1 MAALKKSLRPKTR
14 PKKKMTD
21 IDKAVIEALN
31 YGRAPGT
38 AYFDKDGKERM
49 PEQNFKDGGLIG
61 GQAKLDKNNDGE
73 ISGADFKMM
82 KGGGRVKAKGY
93 AMGGK
98 VKAKGMAMGGKIK
111 SKGMAMGGKV
121 KAKGMAMGGKVK
133 AKGMA
138 MGGKV
143 KAKGMA
149 MGGKVKAK
157 GMAMGGK
164 VKAKGMAMGGKVKS
178 KGYAM
183 GGRVNSKGQAMGGA
197 GFGAARS
204 SGKPIITY

>member
-1 MAALKKSLRPKTR
+1 MAETMKRPNASNIFSRLEYLDRKIGNPNTSAKEMKILKVRQKNLLE
-14 PKKKMTD
+14 M
-21 IDKAVIEALN
+21 IE
-31 YGRAPGT
+31 
-38 AYFDKDGKERM
+38 DGME
-49 PEQNFKDGGLIG
+49 EFNEGGLVG
-61 GQAKLDKNNDGE
+61 GQAKLDKNNDGK

-82 KGGGRVKAKGY
+82 KDGGRVKAKGY

-98 VKAKGMAMGGKIK
+98 VKAKGMAMGGKI
-111 SKGMAMGGKV
+111 
-121 KAKGMAMGGKVK
+121 
-133 AKGMA
+133 
-138 MGGKV
+138 
-143 KAKGMA
+143 
-149 MGGKVKAK
+149 KAK

-183 GGRVNSKGQAMGGA
+183 GGKVNSKGQAMGGA

>member
-1 MAALKKSLRPKTR
+1 MAETMKRPNSGSVLSRLEYLNRKMGNPKTSAKEMKILEVR
-14 PKKKMTD
+14 QKNLLEMM
-21 IDKAVIEALN
+21 E
-31 YGRAPGT
+31 
-38 AYFDKDGKERM
+38 DGMEEFNK
-49 PEQNFKDGGLIG
+49 GGLIG

-82 KGGGRVKAKGY
+82 KNGGRVQ
-93 AMGGK
+93 
-98 VKAKGMAMGGKIK
+98 VKGMAMGGKVK

-121 KAKGMAMGGKVK
+121 KSKGMAMGGKVK
-133 AKGMA
+133 SKGY
-138 MGGKV
+138 
-143 KAKGMA
+143 
-149 MGGKVKAK
+149 
-157 GMAMGGK
+157 AMGGK

-183 GGRVNSKGQAMGGA
+183 GGKVNSKGQAMGGA

>member
-1 MAALKKSLRPKTR
+1 MAAPEKSLRPKLR
-14 PKKKMTD
+14 KKKKMTD
-21 IDKAVIEALN
+21 IDKAVIEAMN

-38 AYFDKDGKERM
+38 AYFDEDGKERM
-49 PEQNFKDGGLIG
+49 PEQDFNKGGLVG
-61 GQAKLDKNNDGE
+61 NQSVLDKNNDGE

-98 VKAKGMAMGGKIK
+98 VKAKGMAMGGKVKSKGMAMGGKIK

-121 KAKGMAMGGKVK
+121 M
-133 AKGMA
+133 
-138 MGGKV
+138 
-143 KAKGMA
+143 
-149 MGGKVKAK
+149 
-157 GMAMGGK
+157 
-164 VKAKGMAMGGKVKS
+164 S

-183 GGRVNSKGQAMGGA
+183 GGKVMSKGEAMGGA

-204 SGKPIITY
+204 SGKPIVTY

>member
-1 MAALKKSLRPKTR
+1 MPAPKKSLRPKLR
-14 PKKKMTD
+14 KKKKMSD
-21 IDKAVIEALN
+21 VDRAVIEAMN
-31 YGRAPGT
+31 DGRIPGT
-38 AYFDKDGKERM
+38 SYYDSEGNLRS
-49 PEQNFKDGGLIG
+49 PEQDFNKGGLVGNQSI
-61 GQAKLDKNNDGE
+61 LDKNNDGE

-82 KGGGRVKAKGY
+82 KNGGRVQVKGM

-111 SKGMAMGGKV
+111 SKGYAMGGKV

-143 KAKGMA
+143 M
-149 MGGKVKAK
+149 
-157 GMAMGGK
+157 
-164 VKAKGMAMGGKVKS
+164 S

-183 GGRVNSKGQAMGGA
+183 GGRVMSKGEAMGGA

-204 SGKPIITY
+204 SGKPIVTY

>member
-1 MAALKKSLRPKTR
+1 MAKITRNQDELDELKRIFSLRPIDNFS
-14 PKKKMTD
+14 KKDLNFLKKHEKKINELTKNKG
-21 IDKAVIEALN
+21 KA
-31 YGRAPGT
+31 
-38 AYFDKDGKERM
+38 
-49 PEQNFKDGGLIG
+49 FKDGGLIG
-61 GQAKLDKNNDGE
+61 NQDKIDLNNNNKIDKG
-73 ISGADFKMM
+73 DFEMLNK
-82 KGGGRVKAKGY
+82 K
-93 AMGGK
+93 
-98 VKAKGMAMGGKIK
+98 
-111 SKGMAMGGKV
+111 KGMAMGGKV

-133 AKGMA
+133 SKGY
-138 MGGKV
+138 
-143 KAKGMA
+143 A

-183 GGRVNSKGQAMGGA
+183 GGKVNSKGQAMGGA